1 MNKKYC
7 IFLTILFSLF
17 IGGILVGSLLAPD
30 QEFSELENRYL
41 QTPPKLSLENLES
54 GKFMEDAE
62 DYVNDHVIGR
72 DFWVALKAWSERLSG
87 KQENNGV
94 YFGKEDTL
102 LNRLDEPDY
111 DTLMTSAGYV
121 NDLVYNLNVPVYFG
135 IIPSST
141 EIWSDRL
148 PAGAPTADEKTIID
162 DLYDTVQTF
171 TIDMYSALEEHKDE
185 EIYYRT
191 DHHWTS
197 LGAYYG
203 YTALMEA
210 MGMEAVPLD
219 ESAKVTVSDSFYGT
233 TFSTSG
239 VRWVAPD
246 HIDRY
251 ISGDGV
257 KVTGYPEGSPVESS
271 LYVDSYLDK
280 KDKYSSFLGGN
291 QPLCVI
297 ETEHTDAPK
306 VLVIRDSYSDSLAP
320 FLTQSFSEIHLFDTR
335 MNKTSIKAYVEEN
348 DIDQVV
354 VLYSISN
361 FISSS
366 KDMFLL
372 GRIPWIAVNPRD
384 FSFSEEETKRSFAG
398 SSLLSFLSRKRCL
411 LFFREK

>member
-1 MNKKYC
+1 MSKKYS
-7 IFLTILFSLF
+7 IFLTVLFALF
-17 IGGILVGSLLAPD
+17 LGVILVGSFLLPD
-30 QEFSELENRYL
+30 QDFSELENRYL
-41 QTPPKLSLENLES
+41 AKPPKLSVENLES
-54 GKFMEDAE
+54 GKFMTDAE
-62 DYVNDHVIGR
+62 DYVNDHIIGR

-102 LNRLDEPDY
+102 LNRLDEPDPDVLNEY
-111 DTLMTSAGYV
+111 AGYV
-121 NDLVYNLNVPVYFG
+121 NTLVDNVDVPVYFG
-135 IIPSST
+135 IIPSSS

-148 PAGAPTADEKTIID
+148 PKGAPTADEKAIID
-162 DLYDTVQTF
+162 NLYDTVQTY
-171 TIDMYSALEEHKDE
+171 TIDLYSALEAHKDE

-210 MGMEAVPLD
+210 MGMDAVPLD

-233 TFSTSG
+233 IFSSSG

-251 ISGDGV
+251 ISGDGL
-257 KVTGYPEGSPVESS
+257 KVTSYFDSTPTEGS

-297 ETEHTDAPK
+297 QTQHTDAPK
-306 VLVIRDSYSDSLAP
+306 VLVIRDSYTDSLAP
-320 FLTQSFSEIHLFDTR
+320 FLTQNFSEIHLFDPR
-335 MNKTSIKAYVEEN
+335 MNLNSVKDYVEQN
-348 DIDQVV
+348 QIDQVV

-361 FISSS
+361 FVST
-366 KDMFLL
+366 KNMFVL
-372 GRIPWIAVNPRD
+372 
-384 FSFSEEETKRSFAG
+384 AG
-398 SSLLSFLSRKRCL
+398 
-411 LFFREK
+411 

>member
-1 MNKKYC
+1 MNKKYS
-7 IFLTILFSLF
+7 IFLTVLFSLF
-17 IGGILVGSLLAPD
+17 IGGILVGSFLLPD
-30 QEFSELENRYL
+30 KEFSELENRYL
-41 QTPPKLSLENLES
+41 AKPPKLSVENLET

-62 DYVNDHVIGR
+62 DYVNDHIIGR

-102 LNRLDEPDY
+102 LNRLDEPDPDVLQEY
-111 DTLMTSAGYV
+111 AGYV
-121 NDLVYNLNVPVYFG
+121 NALVDNVDVPVYFG
-135 IIPSST
+135 IIPSSS

-148 PAGAPTADEKTIID
+148 PAGAPTADEKAIID
-162 DLYDTVQTF
+162 NLYDTVQTY
-171 TIDMYSALEEHKDE
+171 TIDLYSALEAHKDE

-210 MGMEAVPLD
+210 MGMEPIPLD

-233 TFSTSG
+233 IFSTSG

-251 ISGDGV
+251 ISGDGL
-257 KVTGYPEGSPVESS
+257 KVTSYFDSTPTEGS

-297 ETEHTDAPK
+297 QTQHTDAPK
-306 VLVIRDSYSDSLAP
+306 VLVIRDSYTDSLAP
-320 FLTQSFSEIHLFDTR
+320 FLTQNFSEIHLFDPR
-335 MNKTSIKAYVEEN
+335 MNLNSVKAYVEEN
-348 DIDQVV
+348 QIDQVV

-361 FISSS
+361 FVST
-366 KDMFLL
+366 KNMFVL
-372 GRIPWIAVNPRD
+372 
-384 FSFSEEETKRSFAG
+384 AG
-398 SSLLSFLSRKRCL
+398 
-411 LFFREK
+411 

>member
-7 IFLTILFSLF
+7 IFLTVLFSLF

-30 QEFSELENRYL
+30 KEFSELENRYL
-41 QTPPKLSLENLES
+41 QTPPKLSLENLQS

-72 DFWVALKAWSERLSG
+72 DLWVALKAWSERLSG

-94 YFGKEDTL
+94 YFGKNDTL
-102 LNRLDEPDY
+102 INRLDEPSWEDIPAQGG
-111 DTLMTSAGYV
+111 TSAKPGLETSAGYV
-121 NDLVYNLNVPVYFG
+121 NALVNNVDVPVYFG
-135 IIPSST
+135 IIPSAA

-148 PAGAPTADEKTIID
+148 PEGAPTADEKAIID
-162 DLYDTVQTF
+162 RLYDTVQTY
-171 TIDMYSALEEHKDE
+171 TIDVYSALEEHKDE
-185 EIYYRT
+185 DIYYRT

-210 MGMEAVPLD
+210 MGMEAAPLNED
-219 ESAKVTVSDSFYGT
+219 AKVTVTDSFYGT
-233 TFSTSG
+233 IFSSSG

-251 ISGDGV
+251 ISGDGL
-257 KVTGYPEGSPVESS
+257 KVTAYFDGTPTDST

-291 QPLCVI
+291 QPLCII

-320 FLTQSFSEIHLFDTR
+320 FLTQNFSEIHLFDPR
-335 MNKTSIKAYVEEN
+335 MNLNSVKDYVETNE
-348 DIDQVV
+348 IDQVV

-366 KDMFLL
+366 KDLF
-372 GRIPWIAVNPRD
+372 V
-384 FSFSEEETKRSFAG
+384 
-398 SSLLSFLSRKRCL
+398 LSR
-411 LFFREK
+411 

>member
-1 MNKKYC
+1 MNKKYS
-7 IFLTILFSLF
+7 IFLTVLFSLF
-17 IGGILVGSLLAPD
+17 IGGILVGSFLLPD
-30 QEFSELENRYL
+30 KEFSELENRYL
-41 QTPPKLSLENLES
+41 AKPPKLSVENLET

-62 DYVNDHVIGR
+62 DYVNDHIIGR

-102 LNRLDEPDY
+102 LNRLDEPDPDVLQEY
-111 DTLMTSAGYV
+111 AGYV
-121 NDLVYNLNVPVYFG
+121 NALVDNVDVPVYFG
-135 IIPSST
+135 IIPSSS

-148 PAGAPTADEKTIID
+148 PKGAPTADEKAIID
-162 DLYDTVQTF
+162 NLYDTVQTY
-171 TIDMYSALEEHKDE
+171 TIDLYSALEAHKDE

-210 MGMEAVPLD
+210 MGMEPIPLD

-233 TFSTSG
+233 IFSTSG

-251 ISGDGV
+251 ISGDGL
-257 KVTGYPEGSPVESS
+257 KVTSYFDSTPTEGS

-297 ETEHTDAPK
+297 QTQHTDAPK
-306 VLVIRDSYSDSLAP
+306 VLVIRDSYTDSLAP
-320 FLTQSFSEIHLFDTR
+320 FLTQNFSEIHLFDPR
-335 MNKTSIKAYVEEN
+335 MNLNSVKAYVEEN
-348 DIDQVV
+348 QIDQVV

-361 FISSS
+361 FVST
-366 KDMFLL
+366 KNMFVL
-372 GRIPWIAVNPRD
+372 
-384 FSFSEEETKRSFAG
+384 AG
-398 SSLLSFLSRKRCL
+398 
-411 LFFREK
+411 

>member
-7 IFLTILFSLF
+7 IFLTVLFSLF

-30 QEFSELENRYL
+30 KEFSELENRYL
-41 QTPPKLSLENLES
+41 QTPPKLSLENLQS

-72 DFWVALKAWSERLSG
+72 DLWVALKAWSERLSG

-94 YFGKEDTL
+94 YFGKNDTL
-102 LNRLDEPDY
+102 INRLDEPSWEDIPAQGG
-111 DTLMTSAGYV
+111 TSAKPGLETSAGYV
-121 NDLVYNLNVPVYFG
+121 NALVNNVDVPVYFG
-135 IIPSST
+135 IIPSAA

-148 PAGAPTADEKTIID
+148 PEGAPTADEKAIID
-162 DLYDTVQTF
+162 RLYDTVQTY
-171 TIDMYSALEEHKDE
+171 TIDMYSVLEEHKDE
-185 EIYYRT
+185 DIYYRT

-210 MGMEAVPLD
+210 MGMEAAPLNED
-219 ESAKVTVSDSFYGT
+219 AKVTVTDSFYGT
-233 TFSTSG
+233 IFSSSG

-251 ISGDGV
+251 ISGDV
-257 KVTGYPEGSPVESS
+257 LKVTAYFDGTPTDST

-320 FLTQSFSEIHLFDTR
+320 FLTQNFSEIHLFDPR
-335 MNKTSIKAYVEEN
+335 MNLNSVKDYVETNE
-348 DIDQVV
+348 IDQVV

-366 KDMFLL
+366 KDLF
-372 GRIPWIAVNPRD
+372 V
-384 FSFSEEETKRSFAG
+384 
-398 SSLLSFLSRKRCL
+398 LSR
-411 LFFREK
+411 

>member
-30 QEFSELENRYL
+30 QTFSELENRYL
-41 QTPPKLSLENLES
+41 AKPPKLSLENLES

-102 LNRLDEPDY
+102 LNRLDEPSWEDIPAQGS
-111 DTLMTSAGYV
+111 TPAQQGLGTSAAYV
-121 NDLVYNLNVPVYFG
+121 NDLVYNVDVPVYFG

-141 EIWSDRL
+141 EIWSERL
-148 PAGAPTADEKTIID
+148 PKGAPTADEKAIID
-162 DLYDTVQTF
+162 RLYDTVQTF
-171 TIDMYSALEEHKDE
+171 TIDVYSALEEHKDE

-210 MGMEAVPLD
+210 MGMEAAPLD

-372 GRIPWIAVNPRD
+372 GR
-384 FSFSEEETKRSFAG
+384 
-398 SSLLSFLSRKRCL
+398 
-411 LFFREK
+411 

>member
-7 IFLTILFSLF
+7 IFLTVLFSLF

-30 QEFSELENRYL
+30 KEFSELENRYL
-41 QTPPKLSLENLES
+41 QTPPKLSLENLQS

-72 DFWVALKAWSERLSG
+72 DLWVALKAWSERLSG

-94 YFGKEDTL
+94 YFGKNDTL
-102 LNRLDEPDY
+102 INRLDEPDY
-111 DTLMTSAGYV
+111 DTLMTSAGFV
-121 NDLVYNLNVPVYFG
+121 NALVNNVDVPVYFG
-135 IIPSST
+135 IIPSSA

-148 PAGAPTADEKTIID
+148 PEGAPTADEKAIID
-162 DLYDTVQTF
+162 RLYDTVQTY
-171 TIDMYSALEEHKDE
+171 TIDMYSVLEEHKDE
-185 EIYYRT
+185 DIYYRT

-210 MGMEAVPLD
+210 MGMEAEPLNED
-219 ESAKVTVSDSFYGT
+219 AKVTVTDSFYGT
-233 TFSTSG
+233 IFSSSG
-239 VRWVAPD
+239 VRWVTPD

-251 ISGDGV
+251 ISGDGL
-257 KVTGYPEGSPVESS
+257 KVTAYFDGTPTDST

-306 VLVIRDSYSDSLAP
+306 VLVIRDSYADCQNP
-320 FLTQSFSEIHLFDTR
+320 FWFEDFSRIIVVDLR
-335 MNKTSIKAYVEEN
+335 YYKG
-348 DIDQVV
+348 DIDGLVRDEGV
-354 VLYSISN
+354 DSVLLTYSAGN
-361 FISSS
+361 FASD
-366 KDMFLL
+366 KDVF
-372 GRIPWIAVNPRD
+372 
-384 FSFSEEETKRSFAG
+384 
-398 SSLLSFLSRKRCL
+398 FLSQ
-411 LFFREK
+411 